1 MRNQGLGSWPA
12 RRARS
17 TPDGIATVHR
27 GRTRTY
33 GELCGRVHALANGL
47 HGRGLGRG
55 DRIAYLGPNH
65 PALLE
70 TLFAAGVLGAVFVPL
85 NTRLATDELAFML
98 DDSGAGVL
106 VHDRRH
112 AGTARALRE
121 RFPGLELVVVADD
134 AAVADGFEALI
145 AGASDEPRDEP
156 VAAEDTALVLYTS
169 GTTGRPKGA
178 RISHGNAVWN
188 ALNVVVDVDLTSTEV
203 TLLNAPLFHSATL
216 GMTCLPTLLK
226 GGTVVLEE
234 AFDVEATF
242 DLIEQRRITLVFGVP
257 TMFDALSRC
266 PRWSTADL
274 SSLRFLLCGGAPV
287 PEELIRRYS
296 ERGLTFMQGYGMT
309 EASPGVLLL
318 SAADST
324 ERVGCA
330 GKPAFFSDVRLER
343 ADGSVP
349 AVGEPGEVLV
359 AGPNVVDGYWR
370 RPGETAEAF
379 TADGWFR
386 SGDVATVDGDGFHR
400 IVDRIKD
407 MFVSGGENVYPAEV
421 EAVLH
426 EHPAVAD
433 VAVVGVPDPTWGEV
447 GKAVVVVQPGGRV
460 ETAELTAFAAER
472 LGKYKVPK
480 SIALV
485 DELPCGATGK
495 VDKAALRREH
505 G

>member
-17 TPDGIATVHR
+17 TPDGVATVHR

-112 AGTARALRE
+112 ADTARALRE
-121 RFPGLELVVVADD
+121 RFPRLELVVVADD
-134 AAVADGFEALI
+134 AALADGLEALI
-145 AGASDEPRDEP
+145 AAAPDDPRDEP

-234 AFDVEATF
+234 AFDVETTF

-266 PRWSTADL
+266 PRWSAADL

-318 SAADST
+318 SAADSPD
-324 ERVGCA
+324 RVGCA

-343 ADGSVP
+343 TDGTVP

-370 RPGETAEAF
+370 RPEETAESF

-386 SGDVATVDGDGFHR
+386 SGDVATVDEDGFHR

-426 EHPAVAD
+426 EHSAVAD
-433 VAVVGVPDPTWGEV
+433 AAVVGMPDPTWGEV
-447 GKAVVVVQPGGRV
+447 GKAVVVVHSEGRA
-460 ETAELTAFAAER
+460 ETAELAAFVAER

-480 SIALV
+480 NITLV
-485 DELPCGATGK
+485 DELPRGATGK

-505 G
+505 T

>member
-17 TPDGIATVHR
+17 TPDSIATVHR

-85 NTRLATDELAFML
+85 NTRLATDELAFVL
-98 DDSGAGVL
+98 DESGAGVL

-112 AGTARALRE
+112 TDTARALRE
-121 RFPGLELVVVADD
+121 RFPRLKLVAVADD
-134 AAVADGFEALI
+134 AALADGFEALI
-145 AGASDEPRDEP
+145 AAAPAEPRDEP
-156 VAAEDTALVLYTS
+156 VAAEDTALILYTS

-226 GGTVVLEE
+226 GGTVVLAET
-234 AFDVEATF
+234 FDVEATF
-242 DLIEQRRITLVFGVP
+242 DLIEQRRITLAFGVP
-257 TMFDALSRC
+257 TMFDALSRS
-266 PRWSTADL
+266 PRWSEADL

-296 ERGLTFMQGYGMT
+296 ERGLAFMQGYGMT

-324 ERVGCA
+324 DRIGYA

-343 ADGSVP
+343 TDGTVP

-370 RPGETAEAF
+370 RPAETADSF
-379 TADGWFR
+379 TEDGWFR
-386 SGDVATVDGDGFHR
+386 SGDVATVDEDGFHR

-426 EHPAVAD
+426 EHSAVAD
-433 VAVVGVPDPTWGEV
+433 AAVVGVPDPTWGEV
-447 GKAVVVVQPGGRV
+447 GKAVVVVHPGGRAD
-460 ETAELTAFAAER
+460 TTELGEFLAER
-472 LGKYKVPK
+472 LGKYKVPR
-480 SIALV
+480 SIGLV
-485 DELPCGATGK
+485 DELPRGATGK

-505 G
+505 T